1 MRSVSSAKERQAAA
15 DEVLRLISSSP
26 GKLEL
31 VFQAILANGTRICE
45 AEFGTLNL
53 YDGSTFEIAAHYN
66 VPPAFVDTLH
76 KVLRPHPSSAHAKI
90 VQTRQV
96 VHIQDLLATTAYRE
110 GDPAVTAIGDLGG
123 ARTIVIVPMVKDDR
137 LVGTMVIYR
146 QEVRPFTDKQVELLK
161 NFADQA
167 VIAIENVRLFD
178 ELNESLRQQTATA
191 EVLKIISRST
201 SICKPCSTLVESVT
215 RRVTLMCLAVSA
227 RG

>member
-1 MRSVSSAKERQAAA
+1 MLQESGSDLERRLAHAERQLSEALERQAAA

-96 VHIQDLLATTAYRE
+96 VHIQDLSGHNGLSGRRP
-110 GDPAVTAIGDLGG
+110 GCNGNWRSWRG
-123 ARTIVIVPMVKDDR
+123 AHHRH
-137 LVGTMVIYR
+137 
-146 QEVRPFTDKQVELLK
+146 RPD
-161 NFADQA
+161 
-167 VIAIENVRLFD
+167 
-178 ELNESLRQQTATA
+178 
-191 EVLKIISRST
+191 
-201 SICKPCSTLVESVT
+201 
-215 RRVTLMCLAVSA
+215 
-227 RG
+227 G